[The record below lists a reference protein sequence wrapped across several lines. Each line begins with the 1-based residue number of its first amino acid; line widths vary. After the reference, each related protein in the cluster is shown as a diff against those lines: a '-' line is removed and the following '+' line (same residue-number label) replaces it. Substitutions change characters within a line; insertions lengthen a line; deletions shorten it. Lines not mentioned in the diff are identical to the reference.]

1 MELRQVSGGG
11 SSAVAGVVS
20 DRDRRETV
28 LGADRV
34 PSDPDRAD
42 AIRSRATLQQG
53 VAWAVGCIV
62 DALDSSWRVPLWGGI
77 NRIP

>member
-1 MELRQVSGGG
+1 M
-11 SSAVAGVVS
+11 
-20 DRDRRETV
+20 